1 MEHLTVQVS
10 EMIHAPIQKV
20 FDFIVDPTQTPKAM
34 SGSIENS
41 NISELPLKE
50 GSTYNYKYKMLG
62 VTLDGVWEVKQI
74 DSPKMYSARTLGDAE
89 SEWNYELYEDAGV
102 TYITLT
108 VTYKPPHT
116 VAEQVKMAAMIKVN
130 ELEAKNF
137 LHNLKVLTEE
147 V

>member
-41 NISELPLKE
+41 NISEMPLKE

-74 DSPKMYSARTLGDAE
+74 ESPKIYSARTLGDAE
-89 SEWNYELYEDAGV
+89 SEWNYELHEDAGI

-108 VTYKPPHT
+108 VAYKPPRT

-147 V
+147 

>member
-10 EMIHAPIQKV
+10 EMIHASIQKV

-34 SGSIENS
+34 SGSIENT

-74 DSPKMYSARTLGDAE
+74 ESPKIYSARTLGGAE
-89 SEWNYELYEDAGV
+89 SEWNYELREDAGV

-108 VTYKPPHT
+108 IKYKPPQN
-116 VAEQVKMAAMIKVN
+116 VFQQVKMSAMIKVN

-137 LHNLKVLTEE
+137 LHNLKILTEE

>member
-74 DSPKMYSARTLGDAE
+74 ESPKIYSARTVGDAE
-89 SEWNYELYEDAGV
+89 SEWNYELHEDAGV
-102 TYITLT
+102 TYIKLT
-108 VTYKPPHT
+108 VTYKPPRT
-116 VAEQVKMAAMIKVN
+116 VYERVKMAAMIKVN

-147 V
+147 E

>member
-34 SGSIENS
+34 TGSIENS
-41 NISELPLKE
+41 NISEFPLKE

-74 DSPKMYSARTLGDAE
+74 ESPKIYSARTLGDAE
-89 SEWNYELYEDAGV
+89 SEWNYELHEDARV

-108 VTYKPPHT
+108 VTYKPPQT
-116 VAEQVKMAAMIKVN
+116 VAERVKMAAMIKVN

-147 V
+147 

>member
-34 SGSIENS
+34 SGSIQNS

-74 DSPKMYSARTLGDAE
+74 ESPKIYSARTLGDAE
-89 SEWNYELYEDAGV
+89 SEWNYELHEDAGV
-102 TYITLT
+102 TYVALT
-108 VTYKPPHT
+108 ISYKPPHT
-116 VAEQVKMAAMIKVN
+116 VYEQVKMSAMVKVN

-137 LHNLKVLTEE
+137 LHNLKALTEE
-147 V
+147 

>member
-1 MEHLTVQVS
+1 
-10 EMIHAPIQKV
+10 
-20 FDFIVDPTQTPKAM
+20 M

-74 DSPKMYSARTLGDAE
+74 ESPKIYSARTIGDAE
-89 SEWNYELYEDAGV
+89 SEWNYELHEDGG
-102 TYITLT
+102 ITCVNLT
-108 VTYKPPHT
+108 VTYKPPRT
-116 VAEQVKMAAMIKVN
+116 VYEQVKMASMIKVN

>member
-34 SGSIENS
+34 TGSIENT

-74 DSPKMYSARTLGDAE
+74 ESPKMYSARTIGDAE
-89 SEWNYELYEDAGV
+89 SEWNYELREDAGV
-102 TYITLT
+102 THITLT
-108 VTYKPPHT
+108 ITYKPPEN
-116 VAEQVKMAAMIKVN
+116 VFDRVKMSALIKVN

-147 V
+147 E

>member
-34 SGSIENS
+34 TGSIENS
-41 NISELPLKE
+41 NISEFPLKE

-74 DSPKMYSARTLGDAE
+74 ESPKIYSARTLGDAE
-89 SEWNYELYEDAGV
+89 SEWNYELHEDAEV

-108 VTYKPPHT
+108 VTYKPPQT
-116 VAEQVKMAAMIKVN
+116 VAERVKMAAMIKVN

-147 V
+147 

>member
-20 FDFIVDPTQTPKAM
+20 FDFIVDPNQTPKAM
-34 SGSIENS
+34 TGSIENS
-41 NISELPLKE
+41 NISEFPLKE

-74 DSPKMYSARTLGDAE
+74 ESPKIYSARTIGDAE
-89 SEWNYELYEDAGV
+89 SEWNYELHEDAGV

-108 VTYKPPHT
+108 VTYKAPRT
-116 VAEQVKMAAMIKVN
+116 VFEQVKMSAMIKIN

-147 V
+147 

>member
-20 FDFIVDPTQTPKAM
+20 FDFIVDPNQTPKAM
-34 SGSIENS
+34 TGSIENS
-41 NISELPLKE
+41 NISEFPLKE
-50 GSTYNYKYKMLG
+50 GSTYKYKMLG

-74 DSPKMYSARTLGDAE
+74 ESPKIYSAHTIGDAE
-89 SEWNYELYEDAGV
+89 SEWNYELHEDAGV

-108 VTYKPPHT
+108 VTYKAPRT
-116 VAEQVKMAAMIKVN
+116 VFEQVKMGAMIKIN

-147 V
+147 

>member
-34 SGSIENS
+34 TGSIENS
-41 NISELPLKE
+41 NISEFPLKE

-74 DSPKMYSARTLGDAE
+74 ESPKIYSARTLGDAE
-89 SEWNYELYEDAGV
+89 SEWNYELHEDAGV

-108 VTYKPPHT
+108 VTYKPPRT
-116 VAEQVKMAAMIKVN
+116 VAERVKKAAMTRVN

-147 V
+147 

>member
-34 SGSIENS
+34 TGSIENS
-41 NISELPLKE
+41 NISEMPLKE

-74 DSPKMYSARTLGDAE
+74 ESPKIYSARTLGDAE
-89 SEWNYELYEDAGV
+89 SEWDYELREDQGI
-102 TYITLT
+102 TNITLT
-108 VTYKPPHT
+108 VMYKPPRT
-116 VAEQVKMAAMIKVN
+116 VAEQVKTAAMIKVN
-130 ELEAKNF
+130 EREAKNF

-147 V
+147 

>member
-1 MEHLTVQVS
+1 MQHLTVQVS

-74 DSPKMYSARTLGDAE
+74 ESPKIYSARTVGDAE
-89 SEWNYELYEDAGV
+89 SEWNYDLHEDAGV
-102 TYITLT
+102 TYINLT

-116 VAEQVKMAAMIKVN
+116 VSEQIKMAAMVKIN

-147 V
+147 E